1 MSLLPTFIN
10 AINQTDTNTNA
21 MLMERLSR
29 NEENWK
35 IFNKEGGIKRIER
48 KVKKSD

>member
-35 IFNKEGGIKRIER
+35 IFNKERGIKRIEG
-48 KVKKSD
+48 KVKKKN